1 MEENK
6 KQRWIDCYVNWQAFI
21 WAIGVISTIALF
33 AFGVAVTAN
42 NSVNDV
48 KQKVE
53 TQNNDIQW
61 IKQTLLEIKTDIK
74 EIK

>member
-1 MEENK
+1 MEDK
-6 KQRWIDCYVNWQAFI
+6 KQKWFDCYVNWQAFI
-21 WAIGVISTIALF
+21 WAVGILSTIALF
-33 AFGVAVTAN
+33 SFGIAVTAN
-42 NSVNDV
+42 NSVAEV

-61 IKQTLLEIKTDIK
+61 IKQTLLEIKADIK